1 MANKISKSEELSNY
15 LNALSHPLAKV
26 VNQLRTIISQSSN
39 QLAEEIKWNA
49 PSFYYTGPLPP
60 SNPKD
65 YTKYVV
71 VFNLSRTDCVRLIFL
86 KAAYITD
93 DSGLLEGNYTDG
105 RRIITFTSTEGVQA
119 SETELKNIILK
130 CIEHLKTI

>member
-15 LNALSHPLAKV
+15 LNALSHPLAAV
-26 VNQLRTIISQSSN
+26 VNQLRSIISQSSN

-86 KAAYITD
+86 KAAYIRD

>member
-15 LNALSHPLAKV
+15 LNALSHPLAAV
-26 VNQLRTIISQSSN
+26 VNQLRSIISQSSN

-86 KAAYITD
+86 KA
-93 DSGLLEGNYTDG
+93 DG
-105 RRIITFTSTEGVQA
+105 AFSTTARGISIVSKA
-119 SETELKNIILK
+119 GSHRLP
-130 CIEHLKTI
+130 